1 MMNRRRALAVL
12 GSAGMG
18 TAVFQRA
25 LAAQAGNRLVTREM
39 VADAEWV
46 AGIKLTEAQRETA
59 VKALQWA
66 REEAERVRAID
77 VDNSLHPGLN
87 FAPLASSAALPDPR
101 GYEVVKF
108 PERAHDPVARPE
120 SDEDLAFSSIQRLG
134 ALLRSRKISSVE
146 LTKFYLGRLRRYD
159 PLLKCVVTYM
169 DDLAL
174 RQAERADQE
183 LRSKKD
189 RGPLHGIPWGLKD
202 IFAYPGYPTTWGV
215 SQYRNRVIDVKAAV
229 AERLE
234 NAGAVLV
241 AKLATNT
248 LAGGSV
254 LWYRG
259 ITRNPWNPRKDAAGS
274 SSGSAVA
281 TAAGLVGFSIGTE
294 TSSSLI
300 GPSIVC
306 GVAGLRPT
314 FGRVSRYGCMQLCW
328 SLDKI
333 GPICRNADDC
343 GLVLAAIQG
352 ADPRDA
358 ASVDRQYVW
367 PSSRELSTIRVGYIA
382 KGAED
387 EQRDD
392 LRVLGKLGV
401 KLVPVEPT
409 NLKKDYGLATNEL
422 QAGLVASES
431 AAAFEDLTRRGEPK
445 GVKGWP
451 QYLLLGHFLTAVD
464 YLKLN
469 RLRAIVMQRFD
480 KMMQAVDVFL
490 CHEYHSANDPDDHW
504 EWYSNMTGHP
514 TITLPNKFEEQDGLL
529 LPKPLVMIGRVY
541 DESTLLTL
549 AHGCQQS
556 VGLKQRPPLDRFLT
570 QKDEILAGE
579 EFPDDNRYY
588 TD

>member
-1 MMNRRRALAVL
+1 MLSRRGALAVL
-12 GSAGMG
+12 GTAGIG

-25 LAAQAGNRLVTREM
+25 LAATAGGGPVSPQM

-46 AGIKLTEAQRETA
+46 AGIKLTEPQREA
-59 VKALQWA
+59 VVNAFKWA
-66 REEAERVRAID
+66 PEDLEHVRAIEL
-77 VDNSLHPGLN
+77 DNSVLPGLR
-87 FAPLASSAALPDPR
+87 FAPLASPAALPDPR
-101 GYEVVKF
+101 GYEVK
-108 PERAHDPVARPE
+108 PSPAPGSDPLSRPD
-120 SDEDLAFSSIQRLG
+120 SDEELAFSSIRQLG
-134 ALLRSRKISSVE
+134 NLLRNRQISSVE
-146 LTKFYLGRLRRYD
+146 LTKLYLERLRRYD

-169 DDLAL
+169 DELAL
-174 RQAERADQE
+174 KQAERADQE
-183 LRSKKD
+183 LRAKND
-189 RGPLHGIPWGLKD
+189 RGPLHGIPWGVKD
-202 IFAYPGYPTTWGV
+202 ILSYPGYPTTWGV
-215 SQYRNRVIDVKAAV
+215 GQYRDRVIDVKAAV

-259 ITRNPWNPRKDAAGS
+259 ITRNPWNPRQDAAGS
-274 SSGSAVA
+274 SSGPAVA

-294 TSSSLI
+294 TTFSLL

-306 GVAGLRPT
+306 GAVGLRPT

-343 GLVLAAIQG
+343 GLVLAAIHG

-367 PSSRELSTIRVGYIA
+367 PSSRELSTIRVGYVA
-382 KGAED
+382 KGGED
-387 EQRDD
+387 EQSDD
-392 LRVLGKLGV
+392 FRILRELGV
-401 KLVPVEPT
+401 KLVPVEPP
-409 NLKKDYGLATNEL
+409 NLKKDYGLVKNEL
-422 QAGLVASES
+422 SAGLVASES

-451 QYLLLGHFLTAVD
+451 QWFLLGHFQTAVD

-469 RLRAIVMQRFD
+469 RLRAIIMQRHD

-490 CHEYHSANDPDDHW
+490 CDEWITGVAPDDRW
-504 EWYSNMTGHP
+504 DWYGNLTGHP
-514 TITLPNKFEEQDGLL
+514 MIVFPKKFEAKDGLL
-529 LPKPLVMIGRVY
+529 LPKPQMMTGRVY

-549 AHGCQQS
+549 DHACQRAI
-556 VGLKQRPPLDRFLT
+556 GLKQRPPLDQFLA

-579 EFPDDNRYY
+579 EFPDENKYY